1 MANKRLFLAIPISV
15 DVQDYLRETIDDFIP
30 DINIKWTPEDHRH
43 ITVFFLGDV
52 PEEQIS
58 GIKAQLS
65 PLCETVIPFRL
76 RLLEMHTI
84 YRGKFPSM
92 IWTIF
97 QESKPFEHLV
107 QNACKALSLTPDR
120 KPYAH
125 ITLARIK
132 ETRNYPADLPD
143 HEAHTPMPMVVRAI
157 ELWESDLQPAGAVYN
172 HLASFPF
179 KTLEDDDMIEE

>member
-30 DINIKWTPEDHRH
+30 DINIKWTPEEHRH

-52 PEEQIS
+52 PEEQVSVIT
-58 GIKAQLS
+58 AQLS
-65 PLCETVIPFRL
+65 PLCQTVVPFRL
-76 RLLEMHTI
+76 RLSEMHTI

-107 QNACKALSLTPDR
+107 HNVCKALSLTPDR

-132 ETRNYPADLPD
+132 EARSYPADLPD
-143 HEAHTPMPMVVRAI
+143 HEALTNLPMVVRGI
-157 ELWESDLQPAGAVYN
+157 ELWESDLQPTGAVYT
-172 HLASFPF
+172 HLAAFPF
-179 KTLEDDDMIEE
+179 KTLDDDDLIQE